1 MTTSASK
8 KHNVSRREFLNLKEL
23 LEEARVKK
31 IPVEI
36 DLTWVK
42 DLQGSD
48 NILELDVNL
57 LDKSL
62 DPSKGGILPPHL
74 GNEEWK
80 RTIGDKA
87 TYLGRYQI
95 PNQYV
100 LFNAEE
106 VQPRAKALD
115 HDHRLDLKI
124 SFNAQGYKLDAPCPV
139 ATITKDLNK
148 YTVKGLSGFHRY
160 SVFTDND
167 TGLNAVSQDSYFYD
181 LYKFDT
187 PLYEVIARNITNHHN
202 NPAKSLTKK
211 DLVKEVTNAIEANI
225 IEREVDAIK
234 QFVNAIASDK
244 PAYWRSDIAKLGFSK
259 AGVTPQFRSYSTKGD
274 NQFTLSYSVENEHNL
289 VRMGVEGRSDE
300 ELLAQGYILFCAH
313 RGDAVGAWAKGIY
326 RAGQLGLPVWILGYA
341 ANLPNDTLEV
351 FRSGWIEEFVDYKEN
366 VIAFAYNLFH
376 DDDKETVEIIDGLD
390 EDKFQ
395 IRLGG
400 FMPQHSQV
408 DPKSGGAPTERGI
421 VDVYGNTIVF
431 DPTGEKTGTM
441 SDCLTLTQ
449 P

>member
-1 MTTSASK
+1 MTNYALK
-8 KHNVSRREFLNLKEL
+8 K
-23 LEEARVKK
+23 AIRVKK

-36 DLTWVK
+36 DLEWVK
-42 DLQGSD
+42 DLKGIE
-48 NILELDVNL
+48 NTLELNEDL

-62 DPSKGGILPPHL
+62 DPSLGGILPPHL

-80 RTIGDKA
+80 KFIGDNA
-87 TYLGRYQI
+87 EYLGRYQI
-95 PNQYV
+95 PNKYV
-100 LFNAEE
+100 SFNADE

-139 ATITKDLNK
+139 ATTTKDLNK

-160 SVFTDND
+160 SVLTDKD
-167 TGLNAVSQDSYFYD
+167 TGINAVRQDSYFYD

-211 DLVKEVTNAIEANI
+211 DLVKEVSNAIEANL
-225 IEREVDAIK
+225 IERDVVAIE

-244 PAYWRSDIAKLGFSK
+244 PAYWRKDIAKLGFAK

-274 NQFTLSYSVENEHNL
+274 NEFTLSYAIQNEHNL

-300 ELLAQGYILFCAH
+300 ELLSQGYILFCAH
-313 RGDAVGAWAKGIY
+313 RGDAVGAWLKGIY
-326 RAGQLGLPVWILGYA
+326 RAGQLGLPIWFIGYA
-341 ANLPNDTLEV
+341 ANLEDNLEE
-351 FRSGWIEEFVDYKEN
+351 FRSEWIEEFVTCKEN
-366 VIAFAYNLFH
+366 VITFAYNLFH
-376 DDDKETVEIIDGLD
+376 DDDKETFEIIDKLD

-400 FMPQHSQV
+400 FMPQYSKV

-421 VDVYGNTIVF
+421 VDMYGNTIVF

>member
-1 MTTSASK
+1 MTNYALK
-8 KHNVSRREFLNLKEL
+8 K
-23 LEEARVKK
+23 AIRVKK

-36 DLTWVK
+36 DLEWVK
-42 DLQGSD
+42 DLRGTE
-48 NILELDVNL
+48 NNLELDEDL

-62 DPSKGGILPPHL
+62 DPSQGGVLPPHL
-74 GNEEWK
+74 GNDEWK
-80 RTIGDKA
+80 NFIGDNA
-87 TYLGRYQI
+87 TFLGRYQI
-95 PNQYV
+95 PNKNV
-100 LFNAEE
+100 LFNADE

-139 ATITKDLNK
+139 ATTTKDLNK
-148 YTVKGLSGFHRY
+148 YSVKGLSGFHRY
-160 SVFTDND
+160 SVLTDKD
-167 TGLNAVSQDSYFYD
+167 TGINAVRQDSYFYD

-211 DLVKEVTNAIEANI
+211 DLVKEVSNAIEANL
-225 IEREVDAIK
+225 IERDVVAIE

-244 PAYWRSDIAKLGFSK
+244 PAYWRNDIAKLGFAK

-274 NQFTLSYSVENEHNL
+274 NKFTLSYAIQNEHNL
-289 VRMGVEGRSDE
+289 VRMGVEGRSDK
-300 ELLAQGYILFCAH
+300 ELLSQGYILFCAH
-313 RGDAVGAWAKGIY
+313 RGDAVGAWLKGIY
-326 RAGQLGLPVWILGYA
+326 RAGQLGLPIWFIGYA
-341 ANLPNDTLEV
+341 ANLEDNLEE
-351 FRSGWIEEFVDYKEN
+351 FRSEWIEEFVDCKEN
-366 VIAFAYNLFH
+366 VITFAYNLFH
-376 DDDKETVEIIDGLD
+376 DDDKETFEIIDKLD

-400 FMPQHSQV
+400 FMPQHSKV

-421 VDVYGNTIVF
+421 VDMYGNTIVF
-431 DPTGEKTGTM
+431 DPTGEKTGIM

>member
-1 MTTSASK
+1 MTTTKDILANARVQNMP
-8 KHNVSRREFLNLKEL
+8 HNV
-23 LEEARVKK
+23 
-31 IPVEI
+31 
-36 DLTWVK
+36 DLQWAK
-42 DLQGSD
+42 DLNGSE
-48 NILELDVNL
+48 NTLGLDVDL
-57 LDKSL
+57 LYKSV
-62 DPSKGGILPPHL
+62 DPSEGGILPPHL

-80 RTIGDKA
+80 KFIGDNA
-87 TYLGRYQI
+87 TFLGRYQI
-95 PNQYV
+95 PNV
-100 LFNAEE
+100 HVSFNAEE

-139 ATITKDLNK
+139 ATTTKDLNRYK
-148 YTVKGLSGFHRY
+148 VKGLSGFHRY
-160 SVFTDND
+160 SVFTDKD
-167 TGLNAVSQDSYFYD
+167 TGINAVRQDSYFYD
-181 LYKFDT
+181 LYEFNS

-244 PAYWRSDIAKLGFSK
+244 PAYWRNDIAKLGFAK

-274 NQFTLSYSVENEHNL
+274 NQFTLSYAIQNEHNL

-300 ELLAQGYILFCAH
+300 ELLAQGYILFAAH
-313 RGDAVGAWAKGIY
+313 RGDAVGAWSKGIY
-326 RAGQLGLPVWILGYA
+326 RAGQLGLPIWILGYA
-341 ANLPNDTLEV
+341 ANLEDDLEL
-351 FRSGWIEEFVDYKEN
+351 FRSDWIEEFVDYKEN

-376 DDDKETVEIIDGLD
+376 DDDKETFQIIDALD

-395 IRLGG
+395 IRLAG
-400 FMPQHSQV
+400 FMPQHAQV
-408 DPKSGGAPTERGI
+408 DPKAGGAPTERGI
-421 VDVYGNTIVF
+421 VDVYGNTIEF
-431 DPTGEKTGTM
+431 NPIGENM
-441 SDCLTLTQ
+441 NDCLTLTQ

>member
-1 MTTSASK
+1 MTNFTADPILTAARIK
-8 KHNVSRREFLNLKEL
+8 KM
-23 LEEARVKK
+23 
-31 IPVEI
+31 PVEI
-36 DLTWVK
+36 DLEWVK
-42 DLQGSD
+42 DLRGTE
-48 NILELDVNL
+48 NNLELDEDL

-62 DPSKGGILPPHL
+62 DPSQGGVLPPHL
-74 GNEEWK
+74 GNDEWK
-80 RTIGDKA
+80 NFIGDNA
-87 TYLGRYQI
+87 TFLGRYQI
-95 PNQYV
+95 PNKNV
-100 LFNAEE
+100 LFNADE

-139 ATITKDLNK
+139 ATTTKDLNK

-160 SVFTDND
+160 SVLTDKD
-167 TGLNAVSQDSYFYD
+167 TGINAVRQDSYFYD

-211 DLVKEVTNAIEANI
+211 DLVKEVSNAIEANL
-225 IEREVDAIK
+225 IERDVVAIE

-244 PAYWRSDIAKLGFSK
+244 AAYWRKDIAKLGFAK

-274 NQFTLSYSVENEHNL
+274 NEFTLSYAIQNEHNL

-300 ELLAQGYILFCAH
+300 ELLSQGYILFCAH
-313 RGDAVGAWAKGIY
+313 RGDAVGAWLKGIY
-326 RAGQLGLPVWILGYA
+326 RAGQLGLPIWFIGYA
-341 ANLPNDTLEV
+341 ANLEDNLEE
-351 FRSGWIEEFVDYKEN
+351 FRSEWIEEFVTCKEN
-366 VIAFAYNLFH
+366 VITFAYNLFH
-376 DDDKETVEIIDGLD
+376 DDDKETFEIIDKLD

-400 FMPQHSQV
+400 FMPQYSKV

-421 VDVYGNTIVF
+421 VDMYGNTIVF
-431 DPTGEKTGTM
+431 DPTGEKTGMM

>member
-1 MTTSASK
+1 MTNFTADPILAAARIK
-8 KHNVSRREFLNLKEL
+8 KM
-23 LEEARVKK
+23 
-31 IPVEI
+31 PVEI
-36 DLTWVK
+36 DLEWVK
-42 DLQGSD
+42 DLRGTE
-48 NILELDVNL
+48 NNLELDEDL

-62 DPSKGGILPPHL
+62 DPSQGGVLPPHL
-74 GNEEWK
+74 GNDEWK
-80 RTIGDKA
+80 NFIGDNA
-87 TYLGRYQI
+87 TFLGRYQI
-95 PNQYV
+95 PNKNV
-100 LFNAEE
+100 LFNADE

-139 ATITKDLNK
+139 ATTTKDLNK
-148 YTVKGLSGFHRY
+148 YSVKGLSGFHRY
-160 SVFTDND
+160 SVLTDKD
-167 TGLNAVSQDSYFYD
+167 TGINAVRQDSYFYD

-211 DLVKEVTNAIEANI
+211 DLVKEVSNAIEANL
-225 IEREVDAIK
+225 IERDVVAIE

-244 PAYWRSDIAKLGFSK
+244 PAYWRNDIAKLGFAK

-274 NQFTLSYSVENEHNL
+274 NKFTLSYAIQNEHNL
-289 VRMGVEGRSDE
+289 VRMGVEGRSDK
-300 ELLAQGYILFCAH
+300 ELLSQGYILFCAH
-313 RGDAVGAWAKGIY
+313 RGDAVGAWLKGIY
-326 RAGQLGLPVWILGYA
+326 RAGQLGLPIWFIGYA
-341 ANLPNDTLEV
+341 ANLEDNLEE
-351 FRSGWIEEFVDYKEN
+351 FRSEWIEEFVTCKEN
-366 VIAFAYNLFH
+366 VITFAYNLFH
-376 DDDKETVEIIDGLD
+376 DDDKETFEIIDKLD

-400 FMPQHSQV
+400 FMPQYSKV

-421 VDVYGNTIVF
+421 VDMYGNTIVF

>member
-139 ATITKDLNK
+139 ATTTKDLNK

-160 SVFTDND
+160 SVFTDKD

-181 LYKFDT
+181 LYDFDT

-202 NPAKSLTKK
+202 NPAKSLTKQ
-211 DLVKEVTNAIEANI
+211 DLVKEVTNAIEAKI
-225 IEREVDAIK
+225 IEREVESIET
-234 QFVNAIASDK
+234 FVDAIASDK
-244 PAYWRSDIAKLGFSK
+244 PAYWRSDIAKLGFAK

-274 NQFTLSYSVENEHNL
+274 NQFTLSYAVQKEHQL
-289 VRMGVEGRSDE
+289 VRMGVENRSDE
-300 ELLAQGYILFCAH
+300 E
-313 RGDAVGAWAKGIY
+313 
-326 RAGQLGLPVWILGYA
+326 
-341 ANLPNDTLEV
+341 
-351 FRSGWIEEFVDYKEN
+351 
-366 VIAFAYNLFH
+366 
-376 DDDKETVEIIDGLD
+376 
-390 EDKFQ
+390 
-395 IRLGG
+395 
-400 FMPQHSQV
+400 
-408 DPKSGGAPTERGI
+408 
-421 VDVYGNTIVF
+421 
-431 DPTGEKTGTM
+431 
-441 SDCLTLTQ
+441 
-449 P
+449 

>member
-1 MTTSASK
+1 MTNYALK
-8 KHNVSRREFLNLKEL
+8 K
-23 LEEARVKK
+23 AIRVKK

-36 DLTWVK
+36 DLEWVK
-42 DLQGSD
+42 DLRGTE
-48 NILELDVNL
+48 NTLELDEDL

-62 DPSKGGILPPHL
+62 DPSQGGVLPPHL
-74 GNEEWK
+74 GNDEWK
-80 RTIGDKA
+80 NFIGDNA
-87 TYLGRYQI
+87 TFLGRYQI
-95 PNQYV
+95 PNKNIS
-100 LFNAEE
+100 FNADE
-106 VQPRAKALD
+106 VQPRAKPLD

-139 ATITKDLNK
+139 ATTTADLNK
-148 YTVKGLSGFHRY
+148 FTVKGLSGFHRY
-160 SVFTDND
+160 SVLTDKD
-167 TGLNAVSQDSYFYD
+167 TGINAVRQDSYFYD

-211 DLVKEVTNAIEANI
+211 DLVKEVSNAIEANL
-225 IEREVDAIK
+225 IERDVVAIE

-244 PAYWRSDIAKLGFSK
+244 PAYWRNDIAKLGFAK

-274 NQFTLSYSVENEHNL
+274 NKFTLSYAIQNEHNL

-300 ELLAQGYILFCAH
+300 ELLSQGYILFCAH
-313 RGDAVGAWAKGIY
+313 RGDAVGAWLKGIY
-326 RAGQLGLPVWILGYA
+326 RAGQLGLPIWFIGYA
-341 ANLPNDTLEV
+341 ANLEDNLEE
-351 FRSGWIEEFVDYKEN
+351 FRSEWIEEFVTCKEN
-366 VIAFAYNLFH
+366 VITFAYNLFH
-376 DDDKETVEIIDGLD
+376 DDDKETFEIIDKLD

-400 FMPQHSQV
+400 FMPQHSKV

-421 VDVYGNTIVF
+421 VDMYGNTIVF
-431 DPTGEKTGTM
+431 DPTGEKTGMM

>member
-1 MTTSASK
+1 MTNYALK
-8 KHNVSRREFLNLKEL
+8 K
-23 LEEARVKK
+23 AIRVKK

-36 DLTWVK
+36 DLEWVK
-42 DLQGSD
+42 DLKGIE
-48 NILELDVNL
+48 NTLELNEDL

-62 DPSKGGILPPHL
+62 DPSLGGILPPHL

-80 RTIGDKA
+80 KFIGDNA
-87 TYLGRYQI
+87 EYLGRYQI
-95 PNQYV
+95 PNKYV
-100 LFNAEE
+100 SFNADE

-139 ATITKDLNK
+139 ATTTKDLNK
-148 YTVKGLSGFHRY
+148 YSVKGLSGFHRY
-160 SVFTDND
+160 SVLTDKD
-167 TGLNAVSQDSYFYD
+167 TGINAVRQDSYFYD

-211 DLVKEVTNAIEANI
+211 DLVKEVSNAIEANL
-225 IEREVDAIK
+225 IERDVVAIE

-244 PAYWRSDIAKLGFSK
+244 PAYWRNDIAKLGFAK

-274 NQFTLSYSVENEHNL
+274 NKFTLSYAIQNEHNL
-289 VRMGVEGRSDE
+289 VRMGVEGRSDK
-300 ELLAQGYILFCAH
+300 ELLSQGYILFCAH
-313 RGDAVGAWAKGIY
+313 RGDAVGAWLKGIY
-326 RAGQLGLPVWILGYA
+326 RAGQLGLPIWFIGYA
-341 ANLPNDTLEV
+341 ANLEDNLEE
-351 FRSGWIEEFVDYKEN
+351 FRSEWIEEFVTCKEN
-366 VIAFAYNLFH
+366 VITFAYNLFH
-376 DDDKETVEIIDGLD
+376 DDDKETFEIIDKLD

-400 FMPQHSQV
+400 FMPQYSKV

-421 VDVYGNTIVF
+421 VDMYGNTIVF
-431 DPTGEKTGTM
+431 DPTGEKTGMM

>member
-1 MTTSASK
+1 MTNFTADPILAAARIK
-8 KHNVSRREFLNLKEL
+8 KM
-23 LEEARVKK
+23 
-31 IPVEI
+31 PVEI
-36 DLTWVK
+36 DLEWVK
-42 DLQGSD
+42 DLRGTE
-48 NILELDVNL
+48 NTLELDEDL

-62 DPSKGGILPPHL
+62 DPSQGGVLPPHL
-74 GNEEWK
+74 GNDEWK
-80 RTIGDKA
+80 TFIGDNA
-87 TYLGRYQI
+87 TFLGRYQI
-95 PNQYV
+95 PNKNV
-100 LFNAEE
+100 LFNADE

-139 ATITKDLNK
+139 ATTTKDLNK

-160 SVFTDND
+160 SVLTDKD
-167 TGLNAVSQDSYFYD
+167 TGINAVRQDSYFYD

-211 DLVKEVTNAIEANI
+211 DLVKEVSNAIEANL
-225 IEREVDAIK
+225 IERDVVAIE

-244 PAYWRSDIAKLGFSK
+244 PAYWRNDIAKLGFAK

-274 NQFTLSYSVENEHNL
+274 NEFTLSYAIQNEHNL
-289 VRMGVEGRSDE
+289 VRMGVEGRSDK
-300 ELLAQGYILFCAH
+300 ELLSQGYIHFCAH
-313 RGDAVGAWAKGIY
+313 RGDAVGAWLKGIY
-326 RAGQLGLPVWILGYA
+326 RAGQLGLPIWFIGYA
-341 ANLPNDTLEV
+341 ANLEDNLEE
-351 FRSGWIEEFVDYKEN
+351 FRSEWIEEFVTCKEN
-366 VIAFAYNLFH
+366 VITFAYNLFH
-376 DDDKETVEIIDGLD
+376 DDDKETFEIIDKLD

-400 FMPQHSQV
+400 FMPQYSKV

-421 VDVYGNTIVF
+421 VDMYGNTIVF
-431 DPTGEKTGTM
+431 DPTGEKTGMM

>member
-1 MTTSASK
+1 MTTPKDILA
-8 KHNVSRREFLNLKEL
+8 N
-23 LEEARVKK
+23 ARVQKM
-31 IPVEI
+31 PQNVYLE
-36 DLTWVK
+36 WSK
-42 DLQGSD
+42 DLNGSE
-48 NILELDVNL
+48 NTLGLDASL
-57 LDKSL
+57 LHKSV
-62 DPSKGGILPPHL
+62 DPSEGGILPPHL

-80 RTIGDKA
+80 KFIGDNA
-87 TYLGRYQI
+87 TFLGRYQI
-95 PNQYV
+95 PNV
-100 LFNAEE
+100 HVSFNAEE

-148 YTVKGLSGFHRY
+148 VKVKGLSGFHRY
-160 SVFTDND
+160 SVLTDKD
-167 TGLNAVSQDSYFYD
+167 TGINAVRQDSYFYD

-211 DLVKEVTNAIEANI
+211 DLVKEVSNAIEANL
-225 IEREVDAIK
+225 IEREVVAIE

-244 PAYWRSDIAKLGFSK
+244 PAYWRKDIAKLGFAK

-274 NQFTLSYSVENEHNL
+274 NEFTLSYAIQNEHNL
-289 VRMGVEGRSDE
+289 VRMGVEGRSDK

-313 RGDAVGAWAKGIY
+313 RGDAVGAWSKGIY
-326 RAGQLGLPVWILGYA
+326 RAGQLGLPIWILGYA
-341 ANLPNDTLEV
+341 ANLEDNLEV
-351 FRSGWIEEFVDYKEN
+351 FRSDWIEEFVNYKEN

-376 DDDKETVEIIDGLD
+376 DDKETFQIIDELD

-400 FMPQHSQV
+400 FLPQHSKV

-421 VDVYGNTIVF
+421 VDVYGNTIEF
-431 DPTGEKTGTM
+431 NPIGENM
-441 SDCLTLTQ
+441 NDCLTLTQ

>member
-1 MTTSASK
+1 MTNFTADPILAAARIK
-8 KHNVSRREFLNLKEL
+8 KM
-23 LEEARVKK
+23 
-31 IPVEI
+31 PVEI
-36 DLTWVK
+36 DLEWVK
-42 DLQGSD
+42 DLRGTE
-48 NILELDVNL
+48 NTLELDEDL

-62 DPSKGGILPPHL
+62 DPSQGGVLPPHL
-74 GNEEWK
+74 GNDEWK
-80 RTIGDKA
+80 NFIGDNA
-87 TYLGRYQI
+87 TFLGRYQI
-95 PNQYV
+95 PNKNIS
-100 LFNAEE
+100 FNADE

-139 ATITKDLNK
+139 ATTTKDLNK

-160 SVFTDND
+160 SVLTDKD
-167 TGLNAVSQDSYFYD
+167 TGINAVRQDSYFYD

-211 DLVKEVTNAIEANI
+211 DLVKEVSNAIEANL
-225 IEREVDAIK
+225 IERDVVAIE

-244 PAYWRSDIAKLGFSK
+244 PAYWRKDIAKLGFAK

-274 NQFTLSYSVENEHNL
+274 NKFTLSYAIQNEHNL

-300 ELLAQGYILFCAH
+300 ELLSQGYILFCAH
-313 RGDAVGAWAKGIY
+313 RGDAVGAWSKGIY
-326 RAGQLGLPVWILGYA
+326 RAGKLGLPIWILGYA
-341 ANLPNDTLEV
+341 ANVEDNLEE
-351 FRSGWIEEFVDYKEN
+351 FRSDWIEEFVDYKEK
-366 VIAFAYNLFH
+366 VIAFSYNLFH
-376 DDDKETVEIIDGLD
+376 NDDKEISDIIKELD

-395 IRLGG
+395 IRLAG

-421 VDVYGNTIVF
+421 VDVFGETIDF
-431 DPTGEKTGTM
+431 NPIGEDM

>member
-1 MTTSASK
+1 MTNFTVDPILAAARIK
-8 KHNVSRREFLNLKEL
+8 KM
-23 LEEARVKK
+23 
-31 IPVEI
+31 PVEI
-36 DLTWVK
+36 DLEWVK
-42 DLQGSD
+42 DLRGAE
-48 NILELDVNL
+48 NTLELDEDL
-57 LDKSL
+57 RDKSL
-62 DPSKGGILPPHL
+62 DPSQGGVLPPHL
-74 GNEEWK
+74 GNDEWK
-80 RTIGDKA
+80 NFIGDNA
-87 TYLGRYQI
+87 TFLGRYQI
-95 PNQYV
+95 PNKNIS
-100 LFNAEE
+100 FNADE

-139 ATITKDLNK
+139 ATTTKDLNK

-160 SVFTDND
+160 SVLTDKD
-167 TGLNAVSQDSYFYD
+167 TGINAVRQDSYFYD
-181 LYKFDT
+181 LYKFET

-211 DLVKEVTNAIEANI
+211 DLVKEVSNAIEANL
-225 IEREVDAIK
+225 IERDVVAIE

-244 PAYWRSDIAKLGFSK
+244 PAYWRKDIAKLGFAK

-274 NQFTLSYSVENEHNL
+274 NEFTLSYAIQNEHNL

-300 ELLAQGYILFCAH
+300 ELLSQGYILFCAH
-313 RGDAVGAWAKGIY
+313 RGDAVGAWLKGIY
-326 RAGQLGLPVWILGYA
+326 RAGQLGLPIWFIGYA
-341 ANLPNDTLEV
+341 ANLEDNLEE
-351 FRSGWIEEFVDYKEN
+351 FRSEWIEEFVACKEN
-366 VIAFAYNLFH
+366 VITFAYNLFH
-376 DDDKETVEIIDGLD
+376 DDDKETFEIIDKLD

-400 FMPQHSQV
+400 FMPQYSKV

-421 VDVYGNTIVF
+421 VDMYGNTIVF